1 MSFAKKMSKDISK
14 NTSKNVGSKYS
25 QKFLDHARQY
35 ATDAF
40 KNLQKEEFKKQHK

>member
-1 MSFAKKMSKDISK
+1 MSFAKKMSKDIS
-14 NTSKNVGSKYS
+14 SKYS